1 MWMSF
6 LRIRSCGLAAAGLV
20 LSMAVPGWAQLPGS
34 ATGGRADLTRLV
46 VAGDSLSAG
55 FQNFSLFDSDGVP
68 SLPPGGQS
76 HGYTALVAQQAA
88 VSLTLPIISYPGIP
102 PALTL
107 NPGGVVRAAGI
118 GSRENPTI
126 QAHNLS
132 VPGFTV
138 LNALGYSFPGSPL
151 TNPIDALSDSILGV
165 PGNQPGCGPILVG
178 PNLYV
183 SEVLCAAALKPT
195 TILVSLGNNDALQA
209 LTFGIPPTKQA
220 AFAEQYAA
228 LLAGLARTHARIVV
242 SNIPDVTDIPFLVP
256 APAFNGLCGFIPA
269 DAGAA
274 DFVVVNI
281 TNPTAVS
288 FNICVN
294 YAVRSAALVA
304 QAKAAVVEY
313 NRVIEAEALLFG
325 AVVVDVNSLLRGIA
339 QNGYDVG
346 GKHLTVAFLGGI
358 FSLDGIHPTDTGYA
372 ILANA
377 TIATMNQQ
385 FHMQTPLVSVAQV
398 AATDPLV
405 P

>member
-1 MWMSF
+1 
-6 LRIRSCGLAAAGLV
+6 
-20 LSMAVPGWAQLPGS
+20 
-34 ATGGRADLTRLV
+34 
-46 VAGDSLSAG
+46 
-55 FQNFSLFDSDGVP
+55 LFDSDGLP
-68 SLPPGGQS
+68 SLPPGGQT

-107 NPGGVVRAAGI
+107 TPGGVVRAAGI
-118 GSRENPTI
+118 GSRENSTI
-126 QAHNLS
+126 QARNLS

-138 LNALGYSFPGSPL
+138 LNALEYSFPGSPL

-165 PGNQPGCGPILVG
+165 PGNQPGCGPIPAG
-178 PNLYV
+178 PHLYV
-183 SEVLCAAALKPT
+183 SQVLCAVALEPT
-195 TILVSLGNNDALQA
+195 TILVSIGNNDALQA
-209 LTFGIPPTKQA
+209 LTFGIPPTNQT

-228 LLAGLARTHARIVV
+228 LLAGLASTHARIVV
-242 SNIPDVTDIPFLVP
+242 SNIPDVTDVPFLVP
-256 APAFNGLCGFIPA
+256 VPAFGSLCGFTPA
-269 DAGAA
+269 DAGEA

-304 QAKAAVVEY
+304 QAQAAVVDY
-313 NRVIEAEALLFG
+313 NRAIVAEARLFG
-325 AVVVDVNSLLRGIA
+325 AVVVDVNSVLKGIA
-339 QNGYDVG
+339 KNGYSVG

-358 FSLDGIHPTDTGYA
+358 FSLDGIHPTNTGYA

-385 FHMQTPLVSVAQV
+385 LHTQIPLVSVAQV